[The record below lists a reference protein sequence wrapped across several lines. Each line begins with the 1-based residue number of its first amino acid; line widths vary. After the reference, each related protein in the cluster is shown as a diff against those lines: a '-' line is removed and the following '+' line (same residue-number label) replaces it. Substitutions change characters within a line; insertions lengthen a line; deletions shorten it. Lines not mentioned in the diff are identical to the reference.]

1 MVGKKKTENG
11 NVTVRVNK
19 KTWKEVK
26 PILREIGISR
36 SSFINI
42 TLTQLLRE
50 SQRSSGSEWSDDV
63 VGTLFELSRKTKK
76 RKAS

>member
-19 KTWKEVK
+19 RTWKEVR

-36 SSFINI
+36 SCFINI
-42 TLTQLLRE
+42 TLGQLLRE
-50 SQRSSGSEWSDDV
+50 SQRGSRADGSDDV

>member
-19 KTWKEVK
+19 RTWKEVK

-36 SSFINI
+36 SCFINI
-42 TLTQLLRE
+42 TLGQLLRE
-50 SQRSSGSEWSDDV
+50 SQRSSSIDVSDDV
-63 VGTLFELSRKTKK
+63 VGTLFELSRKTRK